1 MNWEIRL
8 ALALMLLLCLL
19 SLQACNQVP
28 VIDKIEQQHEQE
40 QVLEPVDN
48 ELSIT
53 GPTNFQGIAN
63 ALGCVFAPNTCD
75 NSK

>member
-75 NSK
+75 NSR